1 MRNICFTFQ
10 MHAPYRLK
18 RYRFFDIGQ
27 DHYYFDDLQTEDQIV
42 WLAQNSY
49 LPLVN
54 TLNEMIKMSRGKF
67 RCGIAVSGVLLE
79 LLQQFAPEVIDAMK
93 ELATSK
99 AVEFVATPYAY
110 SFASE
115 YSETEFEHQLKREA
129 DIIQQLFDQKPTTF
143 WNTELLYDDALA
155 AHIAKLGYKAV
166 MTEGAKHLLSW
177 KSPNYVYQS
186 VAGKSLKVLLRNA
199 ALSDE
204 LSFHFSDPKWHNFP
218 IDAEKYAAQIAS
230 IDGEEPVINLWMG
243 ADTFG
248 IRQNAGSGIFE
259 FLKALPFYMIER
271 EIGFLTPGEAAKK
284 IPASDVLSSPYPTT
298 WCGESKDLAAFN
310 GNDLQQ
316 EALQKLYAVA
326 ERVRMCKDIA
336 LRRDWYVLQSDDHFL
351 FMNHIDPGHTH
362 YESAYAA
369 FINYMNVLSDF
380 LLRVE
385 EQYPTTIE
393 NEELNALLKTINNQ
407 EKEIAHLEAELK
419 AARKHAPKA
428 EEVKAKKVEVKKAA
442 SKKAEVKKAA
452 EKKVTKKKA

>member
-1 MRNICFTFQ
+1 

-27 DHYYFDDLQTEDQIV
+27 DHYYFDDMQTEDQIV

-54 TLNEMIKMSRGKF
+54 TLGEMVKMSRGKF
-67 RCGIAVSGVLLE
+67 RCGLAVSGVMLE
-79 LLQQFAPEVIDAMK
+79 LLQQYAPEVIDALK
-93 ELATSK
+93 ELAATK

-110 SFASE
+110 SLASE
-115 YSETEFEHQLKREA
+115 YSETEFEHQMQREEA
-129 DIIQQLFDQKPTTF
+129 IIKELFDQKPTTL

-155 AHIAKLGYKAV
+155 GPIMKMGYKAV
-166 MTEGAKHLLSW
+166 MVEGAKQLLSW

-199 ALSDE
+199 PLSDE
-204 LSFHFSDPKWHNFP
+204 LSFHFSDPQWHNFP
-218 IDAEKYAAQIAS
+218 IDAEKYAGQIAS
-230 IDGEEPVINLWMG
+230 IEGEEPVINLWMG

-248 IRQNAGSGIFE
+248 IRQNPGTGIFD
-259 FLKALPFYMIER
+259 FLKALPFYAIER
-271 EIGFLTPGEAAKK
+271 EIGFVTPGEAAKK
-284 IPASDVLSSPYPTT
+284 IAAVDIISSPYPTT
-298 WCGESKDLAAFN
+298 WCGESKDISAFT

-316 EALQKLYAVA
+316 EALNKLYAVS
-326 ERVRMCKDIA
+326 ERVRMCKDVA

-351 FMNHIDPGHTH
+351 FMNHIDAGHTH
-362 YESAYAA
+362 YESAYNA

-393 NEELNALLKTINNQ
+393 NEELNELLKTINNQ
-407 EKEIAHLEAELK
+407 EKEIAHLEAELRAAKKGAK
-419 AARKHAPKA
+419 AEVKAEKPAPKA
-428 EEVKAKKVEVKKAA
+428 EKPAKKEPAKKAEKPAPKATAKKAA
-442 SKKAEVKKAA
+442 KK
-452 EKKVTKKKA
+452 

>member
-1 MRNICFTFQ
+1 

-54 TLNEMIKMSRGKF
+54 TLNEMVKMSRGKF
-67 RCGIAVSGVLLE
+67 RCGLAVSGVLLE
-79 LLQQFAPEVIDAMK
+79 LLQQFAPEVVDALK
-93 ELATSK
+93 ELAATK

-110 SFASE
+110 SLASE
-115 YSETEFEHQLKREA
+115 YSETEFEHQLQRESA
-129 DIIQQLFDQKPTTF
+129 ILEELFQQKPTTF
-143 WNTELLYDDALA
+143 WNTELLYDDMLA
-155 AHIAKLGYKAV
+155 AHIMKLGYKVA

-186 VAGKSLKVLLRNA
+186 VAGKSLKVLLRNG

-204 LSFHFSDPKWHNFP
+204 MSFHFSDPQWHNFP
-218 IDAEKYAAQIAS
+218 IDAEKYAMQIAA
-230 IDGEEPVINLWMG
+230 IEGEEPVINLWMG

-284 IPASDVLSSPYPTT
+284 IAASDVLSSPFPTT

-316 EALQKLYAVA
+316 EALNKLYAVA
-326 ERVRMCKDIA
+326 ERVRMCKDIS

-407 EKEIAHLEAELK
+407 EKEIAKLESELK
-419 AARKHAPKA
+419 AAKKAAKEAPKA
-428 EEVKAKKVEVKKAA
+428 EKKEAPKLEKKAA
-442 SKKAEVKKAA
+442 PKKAVKKVAP
-452 EKKVTKKKA
+452 KK